1 MASTAPCVTLSNGQK
16 MPLIGLGTYN
26 AEPGQVEQTIKDAI
40 DIGYRHFDCA
50 RFYKNEKQI
59 GDGINAKLQEGVVK
73 REDLYI
79 VSKLWNTK
87 HRPDLVVPECRKTL
101 SDLGL
106 VYIDLYLMHWPM
118 GYKEDDSGKD
128 NLLPFGEDGKFIP
141 SDVDYVE
148 TWKAMEE
155 CVKLGLVKAIGLSNF
170 NSDQIS
176 RIFMKG
182 SIKPVVNQVELH
194 PHLSQRMLE
203 GLCKG
208 RNIQVVA
215 YSPLSSPALSWHPPG
230 APTLFQE
237 PKLKALASKY
247 KRTVGQI
254 VLRWTTQRGIVAI
267 PKTTNNARLAENISV
282 FDFTLSDEDMNTIFS
297 LDVDAGK
304 GRRCVEQAATTH
316 KYYPFHNE
324 V

>member
-1 MASTAPCVTLSNGQK
+1 MANKVPSVTLSNGQK
-16 MPLIGLGTYN
+16 MPLIGLGTYQP
-26 AEPGQVEQTIKDAI
+26 EPVPIAQAIKDAI

-50 RFYKNEKQI
+50 LFYQNEKEI
-59 GDGINAKLQEGVVK
+59 GEGINAKVKEGVVK
-73 REDLYI
+73 REELFI
-79 VSKLWNTK
+79 VSKLWNTQ
-87 HRPDLVVPECRKTL
+87 HRPDLVVPACRKTL

-106 VYIDLYLMHWPM
+106 DYLDQYLMHWPM
-118 GYKEDDSGKD
+118 GYKEDDSGKG
-128 NLLPFGEDGKFIP
+128 NLLPIGENGKIIP
-141 SDVDYVE
+141 SDVDYVD

-155 CVKLGLVKAIGLSNF
+155 CVNLGLVKAIGLSNF

-182 SIKPVVNQVELH
+182 SIRPVVNQVEVH
-194 PHLSQRMLE
+194 PYLSQRMLE

-215 YSPLSSPALSWHPPG
+215 YSPLLAPG
-230 APTLFQE
+230 RLPVPSLFQE
-237 PKLKALASKY
+237 PKLKALANKY
-247 KRTVGQI
+247 KKTVAQI

-267 PKTTNNARLAENISV
+267 PKSTNKARLAENISV
-282 FDFTLSDEDMNTIFS
+282 FDFTLSEEDMDSIYS

-304 GRRCVEQAATTH
+304 GRRCDEKAGITH